1 VRLNALLSDLG
12 YGELPPERRPQ
23 VPPAPRQANRRAFEP
38 PDLFEGLPKLADRP
52 SSPARIYRLDWL
64 SAFVQLAEDN
74 LGFAGAR
81 EISEAQN
88 AELGRI
94 LERARIEGA
103 LAAVA

>member
-1 VRLNALLSDLG
+1 
-12 YGELPPERRPQ
+12 
-23 VPPAPRQANRRAFEP
+23 
-38 PDLFEGLPKLADRP
+38 
-52 SSPARIYRLDWL
+52 
-64 SAFVQLAEDN
+64 VQLAEDN